1 MSLKR
6 KDIIWLMENYG
17 SMPVEPCGRGKEESN
32 LTINGKPDHEVSMAS
47 KELDVTAR
55 YAQSLAAKMDMAGE
69 ANLPAWVQSKITKA
83 ADYISKVYH
92 YLEDYLHSEEALV
105 VHAGDAMM
113 SEDAIN
119 EASEKDLLK
128 KMLMKI
134 NPDRKDIGSVV
145 DELDK
150 AQVQKK
156 IRTIEKQNPDI
167 YNNIMKVNE
176 EVEGEIARAKHEIE
190 IDLKISK
197 SDMEKLHDGETI
209 TLKDKTGSNLFTV
222 KVSSA

>member
-17 SMPVEPCGRGKEESN
+17 VMAPSPCGGDTEEQSN

-55 YAQSLAAKMDMAGE
+55 YAQSLAARMDMAGE

-105 VHAGDAMM
+105 VHTDDVMM
-113 SEDAIN
+113 
-119 EASEKDLLK
+119 EK
-128 KMLMKI
+128 
-134 NPDRKDIGSVV
+134 
-145 DELDK
+145 
-150 AQVQKK
+150 
-156 IRTIEKQNPDI
+156 
-167 YNNIMKVNE
+167 
-176 EVEGEIARAKHEIE
+176 VEGEIARAKHEIE

-222 KVSSA
+222 RVSST

>member
-1 MSLKR
+1 MSLK
-6 KDIIWLMENYG
+6 KEDIIWLMENCG
-17 SMPVEPCGRGKEESN
+17 GGMPVKKNCGCGQDPCITYGDEGASN
-32 LTINGKPDHEVSMAS
+32 IAINGKPDHEVSMAS

-92 YLEDYLHSEEALV
+92 YLEEYLESEEAIV
-105 VHAGDAMM
+105 VHGGQPMM
-113 SEDAIN
+113 
-119 EASEKDLLK
+119 
-128 KMLMKI
+128 
-134 NPDRKDIGSVV
+134 
-145 DELDK
+145 
-150 AQVQKK
+150 
-156 IRTIEKQNPDI
+156 
-167 YNNIMKVNE
+167 E
-176 EVEGEIARAKHEIE
+176 EVEGEIAKAKHEIE

-197 SDMEKLHDGETI
+197 SDMEKLHDGESI

>member
-6 KDIIWLMENYG
+6 KDIIWLMESYG

-105 VHAGDAMM
+105 VHTDDVMM
-113 SEDAIN
+113 
-119 EASEKDLLK
+119 EK
-128 KMLMKI
+128 
-134 NPDRKDIGSVV
+134 
-145 DELDK
+145 
-150 AQVQKK
+150 
-156 IRTIEKQNPDI
+156 
-167 YNNIMKVNE
+167 
-176 EVEGEIARAKHEIE
+176 VEGEIARAKHEIE